1 MRMEYEKTK
10 TNKQS
15 ETLYSKVQNV
25 YCRKK
30 GRDELRKDVRL
41 TLEIVTGVTPVREK
55 ALCFKLTD
63 DEDPFFYYIL
73 RLNEDDFKT
82 LKSQQ
87 GLLVD
92 FHNFPSQL
100 ALLLQQCSGGKE
112 NEKFVLILEDDNSNP
127 MLRALQIVEKNEFK
141 HLCHLMLCVGHG
153 SNDEI
158 KQYMANQIQSLKENK
173 SRCDKNLSH
182 LESSLMHIQSDLKQ
196 KCIELEEMR
205 RKWSEEKNDM
215 HIDHLNA
222 LREERER
229 LSREQLQWQR
239 DHQRQQQE
247 LERRH
252 TEVVASLESQI
263 SELKTMSQTNFD
275 KLCQA
280 NTKSKE
286 MKEELLKRQ
295 QDIALLQNEL
305 VAARKQSAE
314 LDRDYHE
321 KEIKS
326 SQLQTQNVMLKE
338 ELREKSEIITKLQE
352 QIAQLSSLK
361 KDLDNRIEEREDVLK
376 KKSSAVETLSKDLMK
391 ANEIL
396 GRLQKQHAETSSKL
410 KLRTKIS
417 IEQEKVIERKE
428 GEVSELRNEI
438 KKLEEQCKKNEE
450 TEKELR
456 ETLAVTSQKLEER
469 EKTLQNNNNVI
480 SWLNRRL
487 NELQQQ
493 QQKKNPTSSTPP
505 QYSTSTPIDPRGWI
519 RTPHEI
525 RGQQSVT
532 QDPIHIPRPI
542 SDLRGQIQHTL
553 SQQDK
558 NDRPR
563 PPVMPQ
569 GIFSKPP
576 SSNTTGDG
584 RPRTAPIITSVE
596 SKGLNDN
603 PAIKNPAT
611 KNPVTKNPVKP
622 PLPRPFVPPASA
634 YFTKP
639 FKN

>member
-153 SNDEI
+153 SDDEI

-229 LSREQLQWQR
+229 LSR
-239 DHQRQQQE
+239 
-247 LERRH
+247 
-252 TEVVASLESQI
+252 
-263 SELKTMSQTNFD
+263 
-275 KLCQA
+275 
-280 NTKSKE
+280 
-286 MKEELLKRQ
+286 
-295 QDIALLQNEL
+295 
-305 VAARKQSAE
+305 
-314 LDRDYHE
+314 
-321 KEIKS
+321 
-326 SQLQTQNVMLKE
+326 
-338 ELREKSEIITKLQE
+338 
-352 QIAQLSSLK
+352 
-361 KDLDNRIEEREDVLK
+361 
-376 KKSSAVETLSKDLMK
+376 
-391 ANEIL
+391 
-396 GRLQKQHAETSSKL
+396 L

-493 QQKKNPTSSTPP
+493 QQQKKNSTSSTPP